1 MSGNG
6 VDLAVIY
13 GAIIAVGRTVDAL
26 DRKVDALDR
35 RVERKFA
42 DQGAEIA
49 RLRADVAA
57 YHASVV
63 GHGILISELDERVR
77 RLEQDRGKAA

>member
-6 VDLAVIY
+6 VDLAAIY
-13 GAIIAVGRTVDAL
+13 GAIIAVGRTVESL
-26 DRKVDALDR
+26 DRK
-35 RVERKFA
+35 VERKFA

-63 GHGILISELDERVR
+63 GHGILISELDERLR
-77 RLEQDRGKAA
+77 RIEQDRGKAA

>member
-6 VDLAVIY
+6 VDLAAIY
-13 GAIIAVGRTVDAL
+13 GAIIAL
-26 DRKVDALDR
+26 DRK
-35 RVERKFA
+35 VERKFA
-42 DQGAEIA
+42 DQGLEIA

-63 GHGILISELDERVR
+63 GHGILISELDERLR
-77 RLEQDRGKAA
+77 RIEQDRGKAA